1 VPPTSIGVVGAETV
15 TVATDAGVTVRG
27 ALPVFPSLVA
37 MIVVEPT
44 PVAVTTPE
52 DETVA
57 IPAFPVL
64 QVTTRPVRTILFAS
78 NVVAVA
84 CVV

>member
-1 VPPTSIGVVGAETV
+1 VSE
-15 TVATDAGVTVRG
+15 

-37 MIVVEPT
+37 TIVVEPT

-52 DETVA
+52 GETVA
-57 IPAFPVL
+57 TAEFAVL
-64 QVTTRPVRTILFAS
+64 QVTTRPVRTVLLES
-78 NVVAVA
+78 NVDAVA